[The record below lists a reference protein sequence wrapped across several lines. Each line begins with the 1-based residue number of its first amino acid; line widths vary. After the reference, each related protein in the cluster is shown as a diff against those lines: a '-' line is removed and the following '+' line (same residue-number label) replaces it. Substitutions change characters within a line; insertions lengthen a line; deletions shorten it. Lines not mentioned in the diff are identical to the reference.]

1 METAIA
7 DIRTE
12 LAADLDRAF
21 PELVRSR
28 QDRIYGGVLRLT
40 RHHADASDIT
50 QETFIRA
57 YRAMRGY
64 DSARIAALS
73 LDGWL
78 WTIAINLCRNRGRS
92 RLPIPVPV
100 PDRAEVGAGPEEA
113 AMRSAELET
122 WQRRLRALSAAHRT
136 AVVLRHVVG
145 LSYEEIEEA
154 TGRPV
159 GTVKADVHRGLARLR
174 DLVELEESR

>member
-7 DIRTE
+7 DIRQE
-12 LAADLDRAF
+12 LAADLDGAF
-21 PELVRSR
+21 PELVRGR
-28 QDRIYGGVLRLT
+28 QDGIYSGVLRLT
-40 RHHADASDIT
+40 RHHADAADIT

-57 YRAMRGY
+57 YRALAGY
-64 DSARIAALS
+64 DRARIESMS

-78 WTIAINLCRNRGRS
+78 WTIALNLCRNRGRS
-92 RLPIPVPV
+92 RVPIPADLPEGA
-100 PDRAEVGAGPEEA
+100 DRGPGPEEA
-113 AMRSAELET
+113 AMRHDEDT
-122 WQRRLRALSAAHRT
+122 VWRGRLQALTSTHRT

-145 LSYEEIEEA
+145 LSYEEIGEA

-174 DLVELEESR
+174 RIIGEEEK